1 MKIVIELSEE
11 DGEEMVEL
19 GQQLLDVVGRLE
31 DLEKRLEALFDA
43 GWSKY

>member
-1 MKIVIELSEE
+1 MKIIVELSEE

-31 DLEKRLEALFDA
+31 DLEKRLEAILDET
-43 GWSKY
+43 

>member
-1 MKIVIELSEE
+1 MKVTIELSEE

-31 DLEKRLEALFDA
+31 ELEKRIEDTLDA
-43 GWSKY
+43 NRS

>member
-19 GQQLLDVVGRLE
+19 GQQLLAVVARLE
-31 DLEKRLEALFDA
+31 ELETRLEALLDA
-43 GWSKY
+43 G

>member
-19 GQQLLDVVGRLE
+19 GQELLDVVRRLE
-31 DLEKRLEALFDA
+31 DLEKRLGALLDET
-43 GWSKY
+43 

>member
-19 GQQLLDVVGRLE
+19 GQQLLAVVARLE
-31 DLEKRLEALFDA
+31 QLEKRLEALLDET
-43 GWSKY
+43 